1 MLLRRRKYESRRG
14 FTMVELVVVLV
25 ILAILASV
33 AVPAFSRQLETGRE
47 RKAVTEAQA
56 CVTAATGLG
65 AQKYTEA
72 RTAHI
77 QDNSKSIRASLV
89 TWAGAVQ
96 DDRPAVTG
104 TLAQREGSAEYLLTP
119 QNTPDGT
126 AAGAAEVKAAA
137 GVDGTVLNFWCN
149 ANGQVVYLLYRSAD
163 DILVAYA
170 NDGNSGDNSIVIPT
184 ANVPTPVPTTA
195 PVPTVAPTPATTPTT
210 TVTPSTETPKPT
222 ATPIDSSGQIKIY
235 CYDENGEK
243 LDGVTLFLNGYAW
256 NNLGSI
262 YTPSWSS
269 SRYNAKGFSIG
280 STTSSTELQVGP
292 TYYIVESGLP
302 EYYQRV
308 LKYGFSISGNST
320 SGYSL
325 NLHKEW
331 DANGHVEIDNSNTEE
346 LIVKLYH
353 KPMQL
358 LTIHKQAPDGTPLA
372 HAVFTITNYWTNV
385 SPVSRTLETDENGDA
400 VIPLEYTY
408 YDGSS
413 WYDPIFNGLAN
424 TQKSPYTLTE
434 ITPPTGYKAAS
445 SINFQIDWNSSS
457 ESYTVSSLY
466 GAALPSDITLSG
478 TTFTIV
484 DQPILCDVSITK
496 EKYDLDNNNKPTT
509 NTSSLAGAELAILD
523 SNSREVAH
531 WTSTSTAKTV
541 QLQPGRYTLHEIT
554 APSSYLLASDIPF
567 TVKSGQESLTLKMI
581 DPSIKDEDQSGNIS
595 GDDFNVSFEAK
606 SWAHKLTHDGQE
618 KNSTNWNLKLS
629 SELLLWKGELY
640 YNYTKLDNIPNE
652 KEQYYADYFDA
663 HGEMPAD
670 ALDPI
675 AYLDA
680 LYKQPSA
687 NVPKPGSSY
696 VVKLTGNVRGWAAGQ
711 NTFNKG
717 DILIVT
723 TVSTDKNGVATT
735 SYKPFVFIGNDNSS
749 VILPSTYINVNA
761 MKKLNFASMNSNVL
775 TITTAS

>member
-1 MLLRRRKYESRRG
+1 MLRRRKYENRKG
-14 FTMVELVVVLV
+14 FTLVELIVVLV
-25 ILAILASV
+25 ILAVLASV
-33 AVPAFSRQLETGRE
+33 AVPAFSHQLETGRE

-56 CVTAATGLG
+56 CVTAATGLT

-77 QDNSKSIRASLV
+77 QGNGEKIDTALA
-89 TWAGAVQ
+89 TWAGSVQ

-104 TLAQREGSAEYLLTP
+104 TLAQREGSAEYLLDP
-119 QNTPDGT
+119 QDTPDGF

-149 ANGQVVYLLYRSAD
+149 ANGQIVYLLYKSAD

-170 NDGNSGDNSIVIPT
+170 NDANSGNNGIVIPT
-184 ANVPTPVPTTA
+184 ANVPTPGPTS
-195 PVPTVAPTPATTPTT
+195 APTPSVTPTQTTTPTT
-210 TVTPSTETPKPT
+210 TVTPTPTKTPT
-222 ATPIDSSGQIKIY
+222 STPIDSSGQIKIY

-280 STTSSTELQVGP
+280 SNTSSTELQVGP
-292 TYYIVESGLP
+292 TYYIIESGLP

-331 DANGHVEIDNSNTEE
+331 GANGRVEIDNSNREE

-385 SPVSRTLETDENGDA
+385 PPVSRTLETDENGDA
-400 VIPLEYTY
+400 TIPLEYTY
-408 YDGSS
+408 YDDSS
-413 WYDPIFNGLAN
+413 WYDPIFNSLAN

-434 ITPPTGYKAAS
+434 ITPPAGYKAAS
-445 SINFQIDWNSSS
+445 PINFQIDWNSSS
-457 ESYTVSSLY
+457 ESYTVSTLW
-466 GAALPSDITLSG
+466 GAALPSEIALSG

-496 EKYDLDNNNKPTT
+496 EKYDLDKNNKPTT
-509 NTSSLAGAELAILD
+509 DTSPLAGAELAILD
-523 SNSREVAH
+523 ANSKEVAH

-567 TVKSGQESLTLKMI
+567 TVKSGQESLTLKMV
-581 DPSIKDEDQSGNIS
+581 DPSIKDEDQSGNIA

-640 YNYTKLDNIPNE
+640 YNYTKLENIPNE
-652 KEQYYADYFDA
+652 KQQYYADYFDTY
-663 HGEMPAD
+663 GEMPAD

-680 LYKQPSA
+680 LYKRPSA
-687 NVPKPGSSY
+687 NVPKSGSSY

-717 DILIVT
+717 DILIAT
-723 TVSTDKNGVATT
+723 TVSTDKNGITTT
-735 SYKPFVFIGNDNSS
+735 SYKPFVFIGNDNST
-749 VILPSTYINVNA
+749 VALPTSYKNVDA
-761 MKKLNFASMNSNVL
+761 MKALNFASMNSNVL
-775 TITTAS
+775 TITPAS